1 MLPQCSTF
9 LMMHYLRDSCWTL
22 QCKVKMI
29 QSDLFHFKYSWNRV
43 GCDWWWKA
51 PDGVVVASQLAVQSY
66 IIQSVPPPHMPNP
79 PTPGTPTTQV
89 HVKSLPPTFMGC
101 DLWER
106 NANMSFKNSNVQHTE
121 EALAPSCSVTGTVT
135 GGRRWTELCSPLHVV
150 TDAVTNIL
158 KRAEVSCTTQL
169 LEFESLGFF
178 FRPSP
183 LFSVTSFL
191 FQSKQFDIFSCWKT
205 SCILNGDYSTASAQT
220 FGTLCSTFA

>member
-1 MLPQCSTF
+1 MR
-9 LMMHYLRDSCWTL
+9 LMMKGSRW
-22 QCKVKMI
+22 
-29 QSDLFHFKYSWNRV
+29 
-43 GCDWWWKA
+43 GCCGITAGSSVIHHPVSSSSTHASNSTA
-51 PDGVVVASQLAVQSY
+51 P
-66 IIQSVPPPHMPNP
+66 PR
-79 PTPGTPTTQV
+79 TPTTQV

-101 DLWER
+101 DLWKR
-106 NANMSFKNSNVQHTE
+106 DVNFSFKNSNVQHTE

-191 FQSKQFDIFSCWKT
+191 FQSKQFDIFSC
-205 SCILNGDYSTASAQT
+205 
-220 FGTLCSTFA
+220 